1 EVVGAAMLGK
11 GYLEVTSDRERAA
24 RYGVSVEDVQS
35 GMGAA
40 VGGRVVTYTVEQR
53 ERYPV
58 RVRYARANREDD
70 DAVRRLLI
78 PASMTAPAASGAMG
92 EATFRSG
99 AHAAVAEHVVKGK
112 RFISLTAVAHA
123 RLTEGPGVVKS
134 EKRPLLNYGPLNV
147 RGRAAVRFVDE
158 APRGGPQTGLPP
170 QCR

>member
-112 RFISLTAVAHA
+112 RFISLTAGAGG
-123 RLTEGPGVVKS
+123 RLNGGPAGLQS
-134 EKRPLLNYGPLNV
+134 ANGELLHHRTPNR
-147 RGRAAVRFVDE
+147 RGR
-158 APRGGPQTGLPP
+158 GPVGLAG
-170 QCR
+170 